1 VLQCVLQDVLQG
13 GAVCVL
19 LVLQGGL
26 QCVLQDVL
34 QWVQNS
40 VLLQCHRCRVCS
52 TVCCNVCCR
61 VCCSAG
67 CSVVPFA
74 CVAVLQC
81 VMHCGAVSM
90 LQAHSRFAGKLA
102 HGI

>member
-1 VLQCVLQDVLQG
+1 VLHCVLQDVLQG

-40 VLLQCHRCRVCS
+40 VLQ
-52 TVCCNVCCR
+52 
-61 VCCSAG
+61 G
-67 CSVVPFA
+67 
-74 CVAVLQC
+74 VLQC
-81 VMHCGAVSM
+81 VLQCVWQGGAAQGVAGCVAGCVARWWCLCVAGVAVCVECSV
-90 LQAHSRFAGKLA
+90 LQCVLQDA
-102 HGI
+102 